1 MKAVVVI
8 VLILVTGDIYSQ
20 THSPKTYLNTEE
32 IDLENVYINAS
43 SIDEIATDGKDA
55 HITAK
60 RPVIFM
66 TLPALLKSKTDIDD
80 SANQVVYI
88 LNHKLIVDKSKVK
101 VDTSFYVRVDV
112 KRLDKVSSIDEKYRT
127 LILAE
132 IELLEKPP
140 KPLHHR

>member
-8 VLILVTGDIYSQ
+8 ALMLVAVDIYGQ
-20 THSPKTYLNTEE
+20 THSPKAYLNTEE
-32 IDLENVYINAS
+32 IDLENVYINTS
-43 SIDEIATDGKDA
+43 SIDEIATDGKEA

-66 TLPALLKSKTDIDD
+66 TLPTLLKNKTDIDD

-88 LNHKLIVDKSKVK
+88 INHKLIVDKSKVK
-101 VDTSFYVRVDV
+101 VDTSFYVRIEV

-132 IELLEKPP
+132 IELLEKAP